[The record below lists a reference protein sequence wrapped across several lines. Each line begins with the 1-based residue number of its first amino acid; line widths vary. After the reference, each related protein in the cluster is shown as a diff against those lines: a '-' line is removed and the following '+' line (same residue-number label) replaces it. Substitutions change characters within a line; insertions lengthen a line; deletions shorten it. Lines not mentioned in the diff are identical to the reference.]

1 MYGDIGSMNR
11 RILAIDDNPAIH
23 DASKLLGAPSRSTR
37 MPFRRS
43 PMKTMLAALIGA
55 LALVA
60 IGPAGAFDVQQY
72 RLVDLS
78 HAYDSQTLYWP
89 SRPPMKFEFERL
101 AFGETPR
108 GWFYA
113 ANRFCTPEHGGTHLD
128 APVHFYRR
136 GQTAEQLPL
145 EKLLAPGVRIDVRR
159 QAQNDRNY
167 RLTRD
172 DVLAFEQRVGAIRPG
187 TIVLMQTGWS
197 RFWPD
202 RKEYFGDASPED
214 ASRLEFPSYGV
225 DAARFLVEER
235 KVAMLGVDT
244 ASIDYG
250 RSQDFDVHRIAAAGG
265 VGGLENLTN
274 LDQLPETGF
283 IVIALPMKIAGGS
296 GAPVRVIAL
305 VPR

>member
-1 MYGDIGSMNR
+1 
-11 RILAIDDNPAIH
+11 
-23 DASKLLGAPSRSTR
+23 
-37 MPFRRS
+37 
-43 PMKTMLAALIGA
+43 MKTILGALIGA
-55 LALVA
+55 LTLAA
-60 IGPAGAFDVQQY
+60 IHPVCAFDVQQY

-89 SRPPMKFEFERL
+89 SRPPMKFELERL
-101 AFGETPR
+101 AFGETSR

-128 APVHFYRR
+128 APVHFYRS
-136 GQTAEQLPL
+136 GQTAEELPL
-145 EKLLAPGVRIDVRR
+145 EKLLAPGVRMDVRT
-159 QAQNDRNY
+159 QAQKDRNY
-167 RLTRD
+167 RLTRA
-172 DVLAFEQRVGAIRPG
+172 DVLDFEKRAGPIRPG

-197 RFWPD
+197 RFWPHRQD
-202 RKEYFGDASPED
+202 YFGDASPED
-214 ASRLEFPSYGV
+214 ASKLEFPSYGV
-225 DAARFLVEER
+225 DAARLLVEER

-250 RSQDFDVHRIAAAGG
+250 RSQDFDVHRIAAASA

-274 LDQLPETGF
+274 LDQLPDTGF

-296 GAPVRVIAL
+296 GGPVRVIAL

>member
-1 MYGDIGSMNR
+1 
-11 RILAIDDNPAIH
+11 
-23 DASKLLGAPSRSTR
+23 
-37 MPFRRS
+37 
-43 PMKTMLAALIGA
+43 MKTILGALIGA

-60 IGPAGAFDVQQY
+60 IRPACAFDVQQY

-78 HAYDSQTLYWP
+78 HTYDSQTLYWP
-89 SRPPMKFEFERL
+89 SRPPMKFELEQL

-128 APVHFYRR
+128 APVHFYRS

-145 EKLLAPGVRIDVRR
+145 EKLLASGVRIDVRT

-167 RLTRD
+167 RMTRA
-172 DVLAFEQRVGAIRPG
+172 DVLAFEKHAGPIRPG

-197 RFWPD
+197 RFWPN
-202 RKEYFGDASPED
+202 RKDYFGDASPED
-214 ASRLEFPSYGV
+214 ASKLEFPSYGV
-225 DAARFLVEER
+225 DAARLLVEER

-250 RSQDFDVHRIAAAGG
+250 RSQDFDVHRIAAASD

-296 GAPVRVIAL
+296 GGPVRVIAL

>member
-1 MYGDIGSMNR
+1 MQ
-11 RILAIDDNPAIH
+11 
-23 DASKLLGAPSRSTR
+23 ST
-37 MPFRRS
+37 
-43 PMKTMLAALIGA
+43 LAALIGA

-60 IGPAGAFDVQQY
+60 MSPAAAFDVQHY

-78 HAYDSQTLYWP
+78 HVYDSQTLYWP
-89 SRPPMKFEFERL
+89 SQPPMEFEFEQL

-128 APVHFYRR
+128 APIHFHRS
-136 GQTAEQLPL
+136 GQAVEQLPL
-145 EKLLAPGVRIDVRR
+145 ERLVAPGVRIDVRK
-159 QAQNDRNY
+159 QAKNDRNY
-167 RLTRD
+167 RLTRE

-197 RFWPD
+197 RFWPS
-202 RKEYFGDASPED
+202 RQEYFGDASTED
-214 ASRLEFPSYGV
+214 ASRLEFPSYGI

-250 RSQDFDVHRIAAAGG
+250 RSQDFEVHRIAAARG
-265 VGGLENLTN
+265 VGGLENLAR

-283 IVIALPMKIAGGS
+283 VLIALPMKIAGGS

>member
-1 MYGDIGSMNR
+1 
-11 RILAIDDNPAIH
+11 
-23 DASKLLGAPSRSTR
+23 
-37 MPFRRS
+37 
-43 PMKTMLAALIGA
+43 MKTMLIALIGG

-60 IGPAGAFDVQQY
+60 IRPADAFDVQQY
-72 RLVDLS
+72 RLVDLT
-78 HAYDSQTLYWP
+78 HVYDAQTLYWP
-89 SRPPMKFEFERL
+89 SRPPMKFELEQL
-101 AFGETPR
+101 AFGATPR

-128 APVHFYRR
+128 APIHFHES

-145 EKLLAPGVRIDVRR
+145 KQLVAPGVRIDVRK
-159 QAQNDRNY
+159 QTQNDRNY
-167 RLTRD
+167 RLTRE
-172 DVLAFEQRVGAIRPG
+172 DVLAFERRVGAIRPG

-202 RKEYFGDASPED
+202 RKKYFGDASTED

-225 DAARFLVEER
+225 DAARLLVEER

-250 RSQDFDVHRIAAAGG
+250 RSQDFDVHRLAAARG
-265 VGGLENLTN
+265 VGGLENLTL
-274 LDQLPETGF
+274 LDQLPESGF